1 MDKETILKI
10 INMLDKQ
17 ITQHNEAQLLCK
29 DEDFEAISS
38 CKWGLIFFRDKLESC
53 IDLQKMNTGE

>member
-38 CKWGLIFFRDKLESC
+38 CKWALSFL
-53 IDLQKMNTGE
+53 DLSFLKTN